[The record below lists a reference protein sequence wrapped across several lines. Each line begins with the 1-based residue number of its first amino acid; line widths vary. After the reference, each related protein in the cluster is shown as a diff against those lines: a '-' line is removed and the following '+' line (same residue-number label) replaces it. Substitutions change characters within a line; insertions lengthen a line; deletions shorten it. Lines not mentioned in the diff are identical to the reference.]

1 VLKTPGMRALG
12 LDVGSKTIGV
22 AVSDP
27 SGTIASPRQV
37 LTRRGHA
44 EDAAAVAALARELE
58 AGAVVVG
65 LPLELDGSVGH
76 RARQVQ
82 RFLALLEPALSALP
96 GSPRA
101 YTWDERFSTA
111 GAERALL
118 QADVSRARR
127 KQVIDA
133 AAAQFILQGWL
144 DGQRRKDMSGETG
157 T

>member
-1 VLKTPGMRALG
+1 MRALG

-27 SGTIASPRQV
+27 DGTIATPRQV
-37 LTRRGHA
+37 LARRGHEA
-44 EDAAAVAALARELE
+44 DAQAVAALVREL
-58 AGAVVVG
+58 AVADVVVG

-76 RARQVQ
+76 RARQVE
-82 RFLALLEPALSALP
+82 RFVAVLAPALQDLP
-96 GSPRA
+96 GPPRVL
-101 YTWDERFSTA
+101 TWDERFSTA

-118 QADVSRARR
+118 HADVSRARR

-144 DGQRRKDMSGETG
+144 DAQKNMSRGTG
-157 T
+157 S

>member
-1 VLKTPGMRALG
+1 MRALG

-27 SGTIASPRQV
+27 SGTIATPREV

-44 EDAAAVAALARELE
+44 EDAAAVAALVRTLE
-58 AGAVVVG
+58 VHDVVVG
-65 LPLELDGSVGH
+65 LPLELDGSIGH

-82 RFLALLEPALSALP
+82 RFLAALEPILAELP

-101 YTWDERFSTA
+101 WTWDERFSTA

-144 DGQRRKDMSGETG
+144 DGQRRKDMSKETG
-157 T
+157 S

>member
-1 VLKTPGMRALG
+1 VRALG

-27 SGTIASPRQV
+27 TGTIATPRQV
-37 LTRRGHA
+37 LARKGHTD
-44 EDAAAVAALARELE
+44 DAAAVVALARELD
-58 AGAVVVG
+58 ARAVVVG
-65 LPLELDGSVGH
+65 LPLELDGTVGH
-76 RARQVQ
+76 RARLVNK
-82 RFLALLEPALSALP
+82 FVAVLEPALRELP
-96 GSPRA
+96 AAPRV

-111 GAERALL
+111 AAERALIE
-118 QADVSRARR
+118 ADVSRAKR

-144 DGQRRKDMSGETG
+144 EAHRDMFGETG

>member
-1 VLKTPGMRALG
+1 MRALG

-27 SGTIASPRQV
+27 GGTIATPRQV
-37 LTRRGHA
+37 LARRGHEA
-44 EDAAAVAALARELE
+44 DAAAVAALAREL
-58 AGAVVVG
+58 AVTDVVVG

-82 RFLALLEPALSALP
+82 RFLAVLRPALAGLQAP
-96 GSPRA
+96 PQLH
-101 YTWDERFSTA
+101 TWDERFSTA

-118 QADVSRARR
+118 DADLSRARR

-144 DGQRRKDMSGETG
+144 DARHHMSRGTG
-157 T
+157 S

>member
-1 VLKTPGMRALG
+1 MRALG

-27 SGTIASPRQV
+27 DGTIATPRQV
-37 LTRRGHA
+37 LARKGH
-44 EDAAAVAALARELE
+44 EGDAAAVAALAREL
-58 AGAVVVG
+58 GVSAVVVG

-82 RFLALLEPALSALP
+82 RFLAALEPALKDLP
-96 GSPRA
+96 GSPRVH
-101 YTWDERFSTA
+101 TWDERFSTA

-118 QADVSRARR
+118 HADVSRARR

-144 DGQRRKDMSGETG
+144 DGRRRNMSEETG
-157 T
+157 P

>member
-1 VLKTPGMRALG
+1 MLKTPGMRALG

-37 LTRRGHA
+37 LARRGHA
-44 EDAAAVAALARELE
+44 EDAAAVAALARDLE

-82 RFLALLEPALSALP
+82 RFLAALEPALSALEAT
-96 GSPRA
+96 GLTRSDAIRA
-101 YTWDERFSTA
+101 SLIASATRLRRGRELA
-111 GAERALL
+111 AE
-118 QADVSRARR
+118 
-127 KQVIDA
+127 A
-133 AAAQFILQGWL
+133 AALEADESDRAEMLEVASLMEALRAAG
-144 DGQRRKDMSGETG
+144 
-157 T
+157 

>member
-1 VLKTPGMRALG
+1 MRALG

-27 SGTIASPRQV
+27 SGTIATPRDV
-37 LTRRGHA
+37 LARRGHA
-44 EDAAAVAALARELE
+44 EDAAAVVALVRSLE
-58 AGAVVVG
+58 VGAVVVG

-82 RFLALLEPALSALP
+82 RFLAALEPALAELP

-101 YTWDERFSTA
+101 FAWDERFSTA
-111 GAERALL
+111 GAERGLL

-144 DGQRRKDMSGETG
+144 DGQRRRNMSEETG
-157 T
+157 S

>member
-1 VLKTPGMRALG
+1 MRALG

-27 SGTIASPRQV
+27 SGMIATPREV
-37 LTRRGHA
+37 LARRGHV
-44 EDAAAVAALARELE
+44 EDAAAVAAIVRAAE
-58 AGAVVVG
+58 VSDVIVG

-76 RARQVQ
+76 RARQVH
-82 RFLALLEPALSALP
+82 RFLAVLEPVLKALP

-101 YTWDERFSTA
+101 WAWDERFSTA
-111 GAERALL
+111 GAERGLL

-144 DGQRRKDMSGETG
+144 DGHARRTMSERTDP
-157 T
+157 